1 MGGEEAFKNELI
13 SFFKNTPDDFL
24 WNNYYNHPNEP
35 VHHVP
40 FMLNEAG
47 VPHLTQKIT
56 RQICSDAYG
65 TDAYGL
71 CGNEDVGQMSA
82 WYVLAAMGIH
92 PINPGDNIYQIT
104 SPVFN
109 SIEIHLDNNYYSGKT
124 FKILANNNSK
134 DNIYIQSISLNGNPL
149 DRYWITH
156 QEITNGGLLEMQMG
170 PEPKIIKN

>member
-82 WYVLAAMGIH
+82 WYVLW
-92 PINPGDNIYQIT
+92 
-104 SPVFN
+104 VF
-109 SIEIHLDNNYYSGKT
+109 
-124 FKILANNNSK
+124 
-134 DNIYIQSISLNGNPL
+134 IQSTLA
-149 DRYWITH
+149 
-156 QEITNGGLLEMQMG
+156 
-170 PEPKIIKN
+170 IIYTKLRVLFLIV

>member
-1 MGGEEAFKNELI
+1 MGGEEAYRKELV
-13 SFFKNTPDDFL
+13 SFFEKTPEDFL

-40 FMLNEAG
+40 FMLNTAG

-71 CGNEDVGQMSA
+71 CGNEDVGQLSA

-92 PINPGDNIYQIT
+92 PINPGDSIYQIT

-109 SIEIHLDNNYYSGKT
+109 KIEINLDSDYYSGKT
-124 FKILANNNSK
+124 FTILANNNSK
-134 DNIYIQSISLNGNPL
+134 ENIYIQSMKLNGKPL
-149 DRYWITH
+149 DRFWITH
-156 QEITNGGLLEMQMG
+156 QEITKGGRLEMEMG
-170 PEPKIIKN
+170 PTPKID